1 MRTGLARGPLFGA
14 ASSIALGVFLG
25 NPPVMLFGFILL
37 VGALSA
43 ISPPGIRIPRI
54 GRAISVTRTN
64 QAASFDA
71 ESAELEGLELSKP
84 GRRATVGEEIGIGW
98 DVEGGDALTL
108 IHDDL
113 ASHVELTSGS
123 NLRLHDP
130 ASGPLTSY
138 YKFRATRRGA
148 CDVPPTQVYALHPFG
163 LEEVAGSSVGAIET
177 IEVEDSTSEVLRMK
191 RMRARGKTTTPDED
205 RITQGVKTTDFREIR
220 QYSMG
225 DPLKIIN
232 WRATAKRST
241 GPRLELMVN
250 EYEIEGKRAAWFFLD
265 AGAYME
271 VGTNALNLLDFS
283 ADAALGLVSYLSERN
298 FRVGGTIY
306 NAAEPVVFYPD
317 TGRRQSMK
325 VRDALS
331 KLRPAVT
338 ADGLPVAVER
348 VKGFLAR
355 EKPIVFVLSRVECAY
370 ETNVDGVRRIRAYA
384 GSRASR
390 AAPIVWLSPTVDS
403 TVEETDEASVMAL
416 AILASD
422 AQRKARSLR
431 RLGVSLLQ
439 WDPYEEPVGSALMRG
454 IER

>member
-1 MRTGLARGPLFGA
+1 MA
-14 ASSIALGVFLG
+14 IALGVFLG
-25 NPPVMLFGFILL
+25 NPPVMLFGFTLL
-37 VGALSA
+37 VGALAAAAPATLKTPKVGRS
-43 ISPPGIRIPRI
+43 IR
-54 GRAISVTRTN
+54 VTRTT
-64 QAASFDA
+64 QATTFDE

-84 GRRATVGEEIGIGW
+84 GRRATVGEEIAVEW
-98 DVEGGDALTL
+98 DVSAGPGLALV
-108 IHDDL
+108 HDDL
-113 ASHVELTSGS
+113 PAHVELTHGT
-123 NLRLHDP
+123 NFRLHDCDT
-130 ASGPLTSY
+130 GPLTSSY
-138 YKFRATRRGA
+138 RFRATRRGA
-148 CDVPPTQVYALHPFG
+148 CDVPPTQVYRFHPFG
-163 LEEVAGSSVGAIET
+163 LDESTGSPVGETET
-177 IEVEDSTSEVLRMK
+177 IEVEDSTAEVLRMK

-325 VRDALS
+325 VRDALA
-331 KLRPAVT
+331 KLRPAAT

-355 EKPIVFVLSRVECAY
+355 EKPVVFVLSRVECAY
-370 ETNVDGVRRIRAYA
+370 EMNVEGVRRIRSYA

-403 TVEETDEASVMAL
+403 TVEESDEASGMAL
-416 AILASD
+416 AILGYD
-422 AQRKARSLR
+422 AQRKARALR

-439 WDPYEEPVGSALMRG
+439 WDPFEEPVGSALMRG